1 MTFLGKNNKMGLK
14 SDGASG
20 LDDLKLH
27 AIARIILGRDIPNIQ
42 ASWIKI
48 GTRMAQMALCCGAN
62 DLGGTMM
69 EDKISIAAG
78 SSHGEFLS
86 PDKMHNII
94 RAVGR
99 VPVERNTIYCLLYTS
114 RCV

>member
-1 MTFLGKNNKMGLK
+1 MTFLGENNLMGEQ
-14 SDGASG
+14 SNGASG

-27 AIARIILGRDIPNIQ
+27 ALARIIMGRDIPNIQ

-69 EDKISIAAG
+69 EDLISIAAG
-78 SSHGEFLS
+78 SSHGEYLS
-86 PDKMHNII
+86 RDQMHTTIEGI
-94 RAVGR
+94 GR
-99 VPVERNTIYCLLYTS
+99 IPAERNTLYE
-114 RCV
+114 RVN